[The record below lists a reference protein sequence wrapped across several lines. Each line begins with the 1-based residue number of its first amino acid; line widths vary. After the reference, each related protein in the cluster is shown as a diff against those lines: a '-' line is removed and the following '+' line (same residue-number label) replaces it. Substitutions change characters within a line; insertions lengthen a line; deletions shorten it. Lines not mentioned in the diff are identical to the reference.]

1 MADFVSLGI
10 HRPSALPYLISESV
24 LPQNP
29 TSQDYTW
36 KVYPGPLDDSED
48 EVLYTSNC
56 VVWSQDG
63 HVRKA
68 FNFDSTKQPVGHALI
83 TRFRADALSQSST
96 ESTGPDNVISYAST
110 AYVSRWGTK
119 PQRDPRQM
127 LSLSQTDSHGF
138 NRALVIILKSEMH
151 IHFLSGST
159 HVLNLPFEVEKA
171 FPAIDGLVMQRKST
185 SATKEPPTPTIPGPP
200 PNSFASSQP
209 YLFSQSKS
217 PELRANRY
225 RPSVLPPSPSTH
237 FNLDALFQ
245 DLTKGPE
252 SQINDELPRF
262 YSLENP
268 LSDMAPVSHASV
280 CRQPRFPR
288 PGASSAP
295 TVEYDMLDPAE
306 ELVYVSSQ
314 DELAEQA
321 EPGDAPLFLLVTVNR
336 ELGQITVWQ
345 AWYLKPP
352 KLSDLLSQRAAH
364 KAAKTKRPSSVMT
377 SRTAGATTPALKN
390 RDHRDRVRESFAAS
404 TRLSVAST
412 TRPSQDDEEVMASQM
427 DPEYLLKKPSGGPR
441 RVSSILSRGEVGNS
455 DPSIKQTALGASFSG
470 AGRRYPSMG
479 SFTDRDRRS
488 FGNQLSR
495 KSRGSTPASIF
506 GRSFGPDDTIEI
518 ENSRMQDYNDEYESA
533 ERLIGATH
541 KSAGTESVLGSSPDG
556 LRKELVIR
564 KLDVFM
570 TDVSNFGTT
579 AVEDLIRVSPLVHSS
594 PSEHSSHLISLY
606 ILDSSSGS
614 MTTVKLRVQR
624 KNERRFQPEEGAHAR
639 YMPIPFLCDRNITHN
654 IADITKIHDGQTSA
668 IAHLSVNSQKL
679 GIIPARGIPWS
690 LPLSKQ
696 VRTWHPS
703 DIQSILHST
712 TSDLQSSRSLQEP
725 CKLNYPG
732 NHGKVTVVSADG
744 FHNRF
749 QIRLSPKSTAVRQ
762 ILELCQSVLPT
773 KEGGSVAA
781 IWCNI
786 HHRFVSE
793 GVQLTGGLDVEW
805 EAMIVALFAFAA
817 GSIGR
822 SLRGNQRSKSSTVD
836 STRLGTY
843 GSQLRS
849 RSLKSDLDK
858 LVSPAW
864 SWLEKPTTHSKLSAI
879 TPRSRLRTPRSTHKA
894 KKHPFSLIEYET
906 MARHLLHEI
915 AVDDLDWLVSQE
927 AAESRHLCCTKI
939 MLVLYLFREEQKL
952 SSLSD
957 DAEGIV
963 VGSLCAIIAQ
973 FGQWLSID
981 PWSYRSGSYHE
992 MDGEISD
999 WELSSSTMS
1008 TTARVSQNLCPPPQ
1022 SVFAWVEKN
1031 FIHGISEPFV
1041 GVGTIASLGT
1051 DASASTISKLE
1062 GDLLPRLTSLRLL
1075 AARFSAIKASPSALV
1090 QTLKEANFG
1099 AGAFETLPEGVLAP
1113 LREAISRCQTAPPT
1127 TWSSDLLEFVAREDL
1142 IGLSQPNKDA
1152 NRPSSRGA
1160 LPNVLVPHDV
1170 QTIYSSADRA
1180 PLTAKTHEAERH
1192 AVISLI
1198 FSEDRRFVDAAR
1210 LMNPTAVQVAEC
1222 PPQPEWSE
1230 VEHLEQQKRV
1240 MQWVM
1245 IRTLALSPGDGMI
1258 HFESQRPL
1266 LSEKFHIKGFSTSCQ
1281 MKPMDT
1287 TISADRSGFTEDKF
1301 AWTFFHAG
1309 VSAGLSISRNATG
1322 IDTSWIVFN
1331 KPAELN
1337 NRHAGFLLAL
1347 GINGHLRTLAK
1358 WLAFKYLT
1366 PKHNM
1371 TSIGLLLGLSAS
1383 YLGTMDTLLTRMLSV
1398 HITRMLPHGAAELNV
1413 SPSTQTA
1420 GLMGIGLVYYDTQ
1433 HRRMSEIMLSEVEHR
1448 EIEDPGSTMDQ
1459 LRDESYRLAAGFALG
1474 YINIGKGRDLRGL
1487 HGMNLLERLLTVAV
1501 GPRPVELVHVVDKA
1515 TAGAV
1520 IAITLIYMKTGDRS
1534 VARKIDIP
1542 DTVAQLEHCRPDIL
1556 LLRTVARHLIMWNE
1570 ITDESDWIR
1579 KNLPIEYSH
1588 RYYGHGAKASVEIKT
1603 LPQLRSK
1610 DVPVFNILTG
1620 LAWSLA
1626 LRFAGS
1632 GNEKARDQVIAVL
1645 KAFIAVSKQ
1654 DAFFY
1659 DAKLARATVKRC
1671 IDVLALAM
1679 ATIMAG
1685 TGDLQT
1691 FRYLRALHG
1700 RVDPETTYGSHL
1712 AAHLAIGT
1720 LFLGGGTYTFGT
1732 SDFAIASLMCA
1743 FYPLFPSEVLDNRVH
1758 LQALRHF
1765 WVFAAEPR
1773 CIVVQDIDTKRPIH
1787 VKLRVELREGKQ
1799 ISLTSPC
1806 LLPELSTVARIS
1818 TDDPTYWQVTLDFA
1832 ANPKHL
1838 ATFRRSQTVY
1848 VRRCPPGEASNSV
1861 FSTTLSALI
1870 DVQSSIG
1877 GRQMWEWILDLPAFR
1892 ELDQADF
1899 GLVLPSDPRSATHL
1913 DEKLTAVDSRLVLS
1927 RSVDSTKA
1935 NALWNLRLLFAW
1947 AQDAADKGDGRLRWI
1962 GKHVVDMLQ
1971 TKVAERTH
1979 MS

>member
-1 MADFVSLGI
+1 MADLFSLGI
-10 HRPSALPYLISESV
+10 HRPSALPYLISESI
-24 LPQNP
+24 LPENP
-29 TSQDYTW
+29 TPSDYVW
-36 KVYPGPLDDSED
+36 KVYPGPSDDSEH

-63 HVRKA
+63 HVRKV
-68 FNFDSTKQPVGHALI
+68 FNFDSVKQPVSHALI
-83 TRFRADALSQSST
+83 TRFRNDPLPKASASHAAS
-96 ESTGPDNVISYAST
+96 NHIISYATT
-110 AYVSRWGTK
+110 AYASRWGTK
-119 PQRDPRQM
+119 PQRDPRNL
-127 LSLSQTDSHGF
+127 LSLSTSDPLGF

-151 IHFLSGST
+151 IHYLSGPN
-159 HVLNLPFEVEKA
+159 HVLNVPFDVEKA
-171 FPAIDGLVMQRKST
+171 FPAIDGLVVQRRAAM
-185 SATKEPPTPTIPGPP
+185 ATKEPPTPTMPAPP
-200 PNSFASSQP
+200 PNSFNSPQP
-209 YLFSQSKS
+209 YLFSQPKS

-225 RPSVLPPSPSTH
+225 RPSVLPPSPSTN

-245 DLTKGPE
+245 DLNKGPG
-252 SQINDELPRF
+252 SQMIDELPRF

-268 LSDMAPVSHASV
+268 LSDLAPVSHASV

-288 PGASSAP
+288 PGAPSGP
-295 TVEYDMLDPAE
+295 IVEYDMLDPAE

-314 DELAEQA
+314 DELAETA
-321 EPGDAPLFLLVTVNR
+321 DSEDAPLFLMVTVNR

-345 AWYLKPP
+345 AWYLESP

-364 KAAKTKRPSSVMT
+364 QAAKAKRPSSVMT
-377 SRTAGATTPALKN
+377 GRTAGAATPALKH

-404 TRLSVAST
+404 MRLSVAST

-427 DPEYLLKKPSGGPR
+427 DPEYLLKKPSRGLR
-441 RVSSILSRGEVGNS
+441 RVSSILSRGDVGNS

-479 SFTDRDRRS
+479 SFTDRDLQS
-488 FGNQLSR
+488 FGGNQVLR
-495 KSRGSTPASIF
+495 KSRASTPGSLFSKSI
-506 GRSFGPDDTIEI
+506 GPDDATEI
-518 ENSRMQDYNDEYESA
+518 ENSRMQDYTDEYESA

-570 TDVSNFGTT
+570 ADVSNFGS
-579 AVEDLIRVSPLVHSS
+579 AAIEDLVRVFPLAHPSQSDQSS
-594 PSEHSSHLISLY
+594 SLISLY
-606 ILDSSSGS
+606 ILDVSSKS
-614 MTTVKLRVQR
+614 MTTVKLRVQK
-624 KNERRFQPEEGAHAR
+624 KNASNPQSGKDASTR

-654 IADITKIHDGQTSA
+654 IADITKLQDGRVTA
-668 IAHLSVNSQKL
+668 IAYLSVNSQEL
-679 GIIPARGIPWS
+679 GIVPARGVTWS
-690 LPLSKQ
+690 LPISRH
-696 VRTWHPS
+696 VRVSHPS
-703 DIQSILHST
+703 NVASILHSRET
-712 TSDLQSSRSLQEP
+712 AQSSTPLQWP
-725 CKLNYPG
+725 CKLQHSG
-732 NHGKVTVVSADG
+732 THGKITLATPDG
-744 FHNRF
+744 LQNRF
-749 QIRLSPKSTAVRQ
+749 HIRLSPRSTSVRQ
-762 ILELCQSVLPT
+762 ILELCQTVLPA
-773 KEGGSVAA
+773 KEGGSIAA

-786 HHRFVSE
+786 HHRFAADETQVTS
-793 GVQLTGGLDVEW
+793 GLDVEW
-805 EAMIVALFAFAA
+805 ETMIVTLFAFAV

-822 SLRGNQRSKSSTVD
+822 TLRGNHRSKSSTAD
-836 STRLGTY
+836 GTRLGIY
-843 GSQLRS
+843 GSQLRA
-849 RSLKSDLDK
+849 RNLKSDLDK
-858 LVSPAW
+858 ITSPAW
-864 SWLEKPTTHSKLSAI
+864 SWLEKPTTNSKLSAI

-894 KKHPFSLIEYET
+894 KSHSLSLIEYEM
-906 MARHLLHEI
+906 MASHLLHDI
-915 AVDDLDWLVSQE
+915 AVDELDWLVSS
-927 AAESRHLCCTKI
+927 ESANSRYLCCTKI
-939 MLVLYLFREEQKL
+939 MLVLSLFREEQKL
-952 SSLSD
+952 SLLTD
-957 DAEGIV
+957 DAEGKV
-963 VGSLCAIIAQ
+963 AGSISAIIAQ
-973 FGQWLSID
+973 FGQWLSLD
-981 PWSYRSGSYHE
+981 SWSYKAGSHHE
-992 MDGEISD
+992 PDSEISD
-999 WELSSSTMS
+999 WELSSSTMNTPVKALQS
-1008 TTARVSQNLCPPPQ
+1008 TCPLPQ
-1022 SVFAWVEKN
+1022 SIFAWVERN
-1031 FIHGISEPFV
+1031 FVQGVSEAFLDV
-1041 GVGTIASLGT
+1041 ETIACLWT
-1051 DASASTISKLE
+1051 DTPPTTPSKLAE
-1062 GDLLPRLTSLRLL
+1062 EILPRLKSLRSL
-1075 AARFSAIKASPSALV
+1075 ASRFSAIKASPSALV
-1090 QTLKEANFG
+1090 ETMKDAKFG
-1099 AGAFETLPEGVLAP
+1099 SGAFETLPEGVLAP

-1142 IGLSQPNKDA
+1142 IGLSQLNKDA

-1160 LPNVLVPHDV
+1160 PSNVLVPHDV

-1180 PLTAKTHEAERH
+1180 PLAAKTHEAERH

-1198 FSEDRRFVDAAR
+1198 FSEDRRFVDAAQ

-1281 MKPMDT
+1281 MKPMDN
-1287 TISADRSGFTEDKF
+1287 TISADRSGFTEEKF

-1331 KPAELN
+1331 KPSELN

-1347 GINGHLRTLAK
+1347 GINGHLRSLAK

-1487 HGMNLLERLLTVAV
+1487 HGMNLLERLLTVAI

-1520 IAITLIYMKTGDRS
+1520 VAITLIYMKTGDQS
-1534 VARKIDIP
+1534 VARKINIP
-1542 DTVAQLEHCRPDIL
+1542 DTITQLEHCRPDML
-1556 LLRTVARHLIMWNE
+1556 LLRTVASHLIMWDE
-1570 ITDESDWIR
+1570 TTDEPGWIQ
-1579 KNLPIEYSH
+1579 KNLPSEYAH
-1588 RYYGHGAKASVEIKT
+1588 RYYGNSSTDSMEMTT

-1632 GNEKARDQVIAVL
+1632 GNERARDQVIAVL
-1645 KAFIAVSKQ
+1645 KSFIAVSKQ

-1685 TGDLQT
+1685 TGDLQS
-1691 FRYLRALHG
+1691 FRYLRSLHG
-1700 RVDPETTYGSHL
+1700 RVDAETTYGSHL

-1732 SDFAIASLMCA
+1732 SDFAIASLMCG
-1743 FYPLFPSEVLDNRVH
+1743 FYPLFPSDVLDNRVH

-1773 CIVVQDIDTKRPIH
+1773 CIVVQDVDTKRPIH
-1787 VKLRVELREGKQ
+1787 VKLRVVTRDGRQKQ
-1799 ISLTSPC
+1799 MTSPC
-1806 LLPELSTVARIS
+1806 LLPELGTISRIS

-1861 FSTTLSALI
+1861 FSTTLSALV
-1870 DVQSSIG
+1870 DAQSSLG
-1877 GRQMWEWILDLPAFR
+1877 GRQMWEWVLNLPAFQDF
-1892 ELDQADF
+1892 DQADF
-1899 GLVLPSDPRSATHL
+1899 GLLLPSDPRSATHL
-1913 DEKLTAVDSRLVLS
+1913 DEKLTSVDSRLVLS
-1927 RSVDSTKA
+1927 RSVDSSKA
-1935 NALWNLRLLFAW
+1935 NALWSLRLLFAW
-1947 AQDAADKGDGRLRWI
+1947 AQDAVNNGDGRLRWI
-1962 GKHVVDMLQ
+1962 GKHVVDMLRAR
-1971 TKVAERTH
+1971 VAEKTETT
-1979 MS
+1979 